1 MDKSKKICYTS
12 GGYDGLRKKEPSEM
26 TKNDGKRM
34 VRKGSSELRPE
45 GSEEVNHVEMWRKNV
60 SYCKDSKCKGPVVN
74 LPLMCFLSE
83 GRGAEPGQK
92 QERTLPEHG
101 RVRSLFQ

>member
-1 MDKSKKICYTS
+1 MPKITFEHHLCNGQYNSDKKLPALKELIFSGWGGMDKSKKTCYTS

-60 SYCKDSKCKGPVVN
+60 SY
-74 LPLMCFLSE
+74 
-83 GRGAEPGQK
+83 
-92 QERTLPEHG
+92 
-101 RVRSLFQ
+101 